1 MPELPEVETIRRELE
16 REVVGKKIK
25 TVEVS
30 GTRTVRRQTKKQF
43 IAALE
48 GTKFTGVSRRGK
60 FLVMNLDS
68 EEQLVV
74 HLRMSGQLLRATAK
88 AEMDKHTHVVI
99 TFTQSGQLRFVDPR
113 TFGEMFVA
121 HPDQMD
127 EVAPE
132 LGTLGMDPVELRR
145 RNLLRHDEM
154 PYKKPPLAEAEIEYA
169 DRVLGGMQMSEQT
182 TINRE
187 TLSSR
192 VALRLRDEILA
203 GELKPGERLN
213 EIGIAER
220 YGVSRTPLREA
231 LKELVRSRLAITVP
245 YRGVFVRQV
254 SFDFARE
261 VYEMRAGLDGI
272 AGFHAATRATRS
284 ELRRLG
290 EVCARIASLSEPVED
305 PDEQQER
312 RNEILLLNMQFH
324 RIVAEMAHNGVLL
337 EKHDELWSSVSLVR
351 QSVWRTGARTES
363 SLEEHEEILDALTR
377 RDAELARDLCERHV
391 EKAWS
396 FVSEAARA
404 RPVNDAMVVA
414 SG

>member
-1 MPELPEVETIRRELE
+1 MTPGERQFLPEVHLNRTTAELVFDRLKRDVLTGQFRPGEKLVEREL
-16 REVVGKKIK
+16 
-25 TVEVS
+25 T
-30 GTRTVRRQTKKQF
+30 
-43 IAALE
+43 
-48 GTKFTGVSRRGK
+48 
-60 FLVMNLDS
+60 
-68 EEQLVV
+68 
-74 HLRMSGQLLRATAK
+74 
-88 AEMDKHTHVVI
+88 
-99 TFTQSGQLRFVDPR
+99 
-113 TFGEMFVA
+113 
-121 HPDQMD
+121 
-127 EVAPE
+127 
-132 LGTLGMDPVELRR
+132 
-145 RNLLRHDEM
+145 
-154 PYKKPPLAEAEIEYA
+154 
-169 DRVLGGMQMSEQT
+169 
-182 TINRE
+182 
-187 TLSSR
+187 
-192 VALRLRDEILA
+192 
-203 GELKPGERLN
+203 
-213 EIGIAER
+213 ER

-284 ELRRLG
+284 ELKRLG
-290 EVCARIASLSEPVED
+290 EVCARIALLSEPVED

-377 RDAELARDLCERHV
+377 RDAELARNLCERHV

-404 RPVNDAMVVA
+404 SPINDAMAVA